1 MSNTRLRE
9 VVKKVFE
16 LYYLPSYS
24 DKAQKV
30 YDDTPYEE
38 RRVIMTTVF
47 YPEDY
52 AKYNYG
58 ELPTKIQTAVNNYFF
73 GRNLKENNLKLMIN
87 KALNEMDDE
96 TTGGQGIRL
105 TNNII
110 VKFKNEDEATIAADG
125 LKDVNN
131 YGKYINQ
138 FQTLDPSLKKYLSD
152 TFGPSIPSQK
162 KAALKKRREELGDE
176 NFEFKTKTG
185 QAIIDAIKDYFEEKP
200 SKSIITFKVNDKNE
214 IIVPIEQNVLTKQN
228 LKDILK
234 TVFNTIGLKGF
245 EISEKEGLDEAQM
258 GVEFGPS
265 LSTTKGDGNRK
276 IPKVIAFPY
285 WDLKAKFKD
294 DFKLASKSGPKGKPE
309 YMLYI
314 SKNLKTA
321 LDQIQRGRTSRDT
334 EKQKFELTKQIEDA
348 IQPMVRGILKNA
360 TDGAKLVNVGGV
372 EMYPVTWPILG
383 KNKEGN
389 VLWFAAPGVAK
400 MMKDM
405 MEEIKMTSSQK
416 KKRGEIFDKLKS
428 QGMSDEK
435 AGRIATS
442 QAMKEDIDI
451 GHQDDEPDMLKAS
464 VYRIA
469 KYAVELYKMLDKYD
483 QMNAEVDFPDWWQEK
498 IHLAKD
504 YMVKAKHYLDFEE
517 KQPALDAMTEGV
529 GEQKTREYI
538 QSDVKINPFDT
549 EEVILKKLYGD
560 NLSNLKRYS
569 VGSYVGDLGN
579 MRGVFFMFAPSGNN
593 FRVYNSV
600 ADFEDY
606 KQKSKNI
613 PANEMY
619 PIEKEF
625 LNKSIDLVMFKSPQ
639 VYKQPTSLAEDTIP
653 VEDMPASDML
663 DALIKRYMDQYVD
676 TKTDDFVDRY
686 GDDAEK
692 VMYGA
697 AVKRAEQDM
706 EERGLP
712 VKEKLDPI
720 GKEDSDINNDG
731 KVNKTDKYLLN
742 KRKSIAASIAK
753 KIKK

>member
-1 MSNTRLRE
+1 MEHNKIRQTI
-9 VVKKVFE
+9 KKVYE
-16 LYYLPSYS
+16 LYYLPT
-24 DKAQKV
+24 
-30 YDDTPYEE
+30 YDDDVQKKYDNTPYDE

-58 ELPTKIQTAVNNYFF
+58 ELPTQIQTAVNNYFN
-73 GRNLKENNLKLMIN
+73 GRGLKEDKLKIMIN
-87 KALNEMDDE
+87 KVLFEQDDE

-105 TNNII
+105 TNNIV

-138 FQTLDPSLKKYLSD
+138 FQTLDPGLKKYLSD

-176 NFEFKTKTG
+176 TFDFKTKTG

-200 SKSIITFKVNDKNE
+200 SKSIVTFKVTDKNE
-214 IIVPIEQNVLTKQN
+214 LLVPIEQNILTKQN

-234 TVFNTIGLKGF
+234 TVFTNIGLKGF

-265 LSTTKGDGNRK
+265 LGNTGGSGERK

-294 DFKLASKSGPKGKPE
+294 DFKLTSKSGPKGKPE
-309 YMLYI
+309 YSLYI

-334 EKQKFELTKQIEDA
+334 EKRKFDLTKQIEDSL
-348 IQPMVRGILKNA
+348 QPMVRGILKNG
-360 TDGAKLVNVGGV
+360 TEGAKLVNVGGV
-372 EMYPVTWPILG
+372 DMYPVKWPILG
-383 KNKEGN
+383 KNKDGN
-389 VLWFAAPGVAK
+389 VLWLASPSVAK
-400 MMKDM
+400 LMEDM
-405 MEEIKMTSSQK
+405 MEEIKMTTSQK

-428 QGMSDEK
+428 QDMSDEK
-435 AGRIATS
+435 AGKIATS
-442 QAMKEDIDI
+442 QAMKEDIDL

-483 QMNAEVDFPDWWQEK
+483 QVNAEVDFPDWWQEK

-504 YMVKAKHYLDFEE
+504 YIVKAKHYLDFEE
-517 KQPALDAMTEGV
+517 KQPALDAMTEGM
-529 GEQKTREYI
+529 GGTKQYI
-538 QSDVKINPFDT
+538 QSNPNIETFDS
-549 EEVILKKLYGD
+549 EEVILQKIYGD
-560 NLSNLKRYS
+560 NLTNLKRYS
-569 VGSYVGDLGN
+569 VGFYTGDLGN
-579 MRGVFFMFAPSGNN
+579 INGAFFMFAPSGNN
-593 FRVYNSV
+593 FKVYNSV
-600 ADFEDY
+600 ADFEEY
-606 KQKSKNI
+606 KQKAKGI
-613 PANEMY
+613 PANELY
-619 PIEKEF
+619 PIQQEF
-625 LNKSIDLVMFKSPQ
+625 FNKAIDTVFYKMPRVTKSPS
-639 VYKQPTSLAEDTIP
+639 SLAEDT
-653 VEDMPASDML
+653 VEVGERPSEDML
-663 DALIKRYMDQYVD
+663 DTLIRRYMDQYID
-676 TKTDDFVDRY
+676 TKSDDFVDRY

-692 VMYGA
+692 VMYGS
-697 AVKRAEQDM
+697 AVKRAERDM

-712 VKEKLDPI
+712 VREKMDPV
-720 GKEDSDINNDG
+720 GKEDSDVNNDG
-731 KVNKTDKYLLN
+731 KVDKTDKYLLN
-742 KRKSIAASIAK
+742 KRKSIASSIAK